1 MTKNKWSCLTAALS
15 APVNSEQ
22 TDNEQKEN
30 NRWINRSKNSTV
42 EHSCCR
48 AKIFFFQLN
57 IMYFCILLTRVKKT
71 KTNCYIGGKKI
82 REIENLFF
90 FMSAPWGGKNTSW
103 WETKWKAWQTDR
115 QKDKL
120 MGPGTLVNQG
130 ESERGKK
137 D

>member
-71 KTNCYIGGKKI
+71 KTNCYIGEKNKGNRKSFLFYVCSMRWKKHLGGKPSGKLDRRTGKK
-82 REIENLFF
+82 
-90 FMSAPWGGKNTSW
+90 TS
-103 WETKWKAWQTDR
+103 
-115 QKDKL
+115 
-120 MGPGTLVNQG
+120 
-130 ESERGKK
+130 
-137 D
+137 